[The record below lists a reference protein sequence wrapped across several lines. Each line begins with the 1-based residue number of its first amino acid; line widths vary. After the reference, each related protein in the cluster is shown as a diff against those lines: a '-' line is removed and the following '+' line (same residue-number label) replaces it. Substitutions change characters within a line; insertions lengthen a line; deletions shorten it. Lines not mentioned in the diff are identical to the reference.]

1 MPIHMPIHTNGP
13 SAGHAVGELYID
25 KSSGKVWSWTG
36 TSWST
41 MQNHN
46 GSMPVKNYSPTE
58 PELNKHATLKS
69 AWEDYLIIR
78 KLLGLDA

>member
-1 MPIHMPIHTNGP
+1 MPIHINNTPGTR
-13 SAGHAVGELYID
+13 AVGELYID

-41 MQNHN
+41 MHEHN
-46 GSMPVKNYSPTE
+46 GSMPIKNYSPSE
-58 PELNKHATLKS
+58 QELAEHATLRS

-78 KLLGLDA
+78 KLLGLDVRF